1 MRQRR
6 PCEGFASGSL
16 VTRRETTL
24 MARIVMTDDGLEF
37 DGATPERRP
46 LGGAEAAFLSLA
58 EAFAARGH
66 SVRVCNNCTAPLTC
80 NGVEWAP
87 IGAGVPDACDLY
99 IGNRGHRLIGLVPKA
114 HRRVFWL
121 HNPGDYVLKPRY
133 LGPLLRH
140 RPILVT
146 TGAYHASTV
155 PSWVPSGGREIIPY
169 GLAAPYREVVPRTDA
184 PARVAIFTS
193 NPLRGLDWLLDL
205 WAARI
210 FPVTPGTEFHIYA
223 GPQVY
228 GAVGAR
234 KAEEMSAVLQRA
246 DALSNKGVRHY
257 APVPKSE
264 LIDKLRAA
272 RVMLYRGDENETFCL
287 AVAEAQALGV
297 PAVVMRLGSL
307 PERVEDGVTGVVAET
322 DDAFVAAAIA
332 LLTDDEHWMRQHRA
346 AIERR
351 KGLSWDEVA
360 ARFEALI
367 P

>member
-1 MRQRR
+1 
-6 PCEGFASGSL
+6 
-16 VTRRETTL
+16 

-66 SVRVCNNCTAPLTC
+66 SVRVCNNCAAPLTRK
-80 NGVEWAP
+80 GVEWTP
-87 IGAGVPDACDLY
+87 IGAGVSDACDLY
-99 IGNRGHRLIGLVPKA
+99 IGNRGHRLIGLAPKA
-114 HRRVFWL
+114 SRRVFWL
-121 HNPGDYVLKPRY
+121 HNPGGYLLKPRY

-146 TGAYHASTV
+146 TGAYHASTI

-169 GLAAPYREVVPRTDA
+169 GLAPAYREAIPRTDV
-184 PARVAIFTS
+184 PARIAIFTS

-210 FPVTPGTEFHIYA
+210 FPGMPGAEFHIYA

-234 KAEEMSAVLQRA
+234 KADEMSAVLQRA
-246 DALSNKGVRHY
+246 DAFSSNGVRHH
-257 APVPKSE
+257 APVPRSE

-307 PERVEDGVTGVVAET
+307 PERVEDRITGTVAET

-332 LLTDDEHWMRQHRA
+332 LLMDDAHWMRQHRD
-346 AIERR
+346 AIERQ